1 MKIKIIEK
9 KCKIF
14 KKIVDKYSNTN
25 NKKYFSIFD
34 GYGKIVIEP
43 IKYTLLRLP
52 NIFSN
57 FLMSTRYNIEK
68 KVSFIIFKKLLMN

>member
-1 MKIKIIEK
+1 MQD
-9 KCKIF
+9 F
-14 KKIVDKYSNTN
+14 QKIVDKYSNTN
-25 NKKYFSIFD
+25 NKRYFSIFD

-43 IKYTLLRLP
+43 IKYVLLRLP